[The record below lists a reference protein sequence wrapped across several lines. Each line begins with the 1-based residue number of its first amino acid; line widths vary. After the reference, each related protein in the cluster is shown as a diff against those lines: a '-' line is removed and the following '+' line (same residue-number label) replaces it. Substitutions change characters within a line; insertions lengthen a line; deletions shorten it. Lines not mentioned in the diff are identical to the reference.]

1 MAIEEVLDTIALN
14 VTSGDNIIEALAE
27 GIGPAL
33 VKLGVFLG
41 GVGLLYL
48 ILILVRVYYE
58 REKVNLLKDIR
69 YNQMQLN
76 KHYGV
81 RYTMHKPNIIIRT
94 GRKIK
99 DLFVSSRM
107 KSDLKKKIKSKLK
120 R

>member
-14 VTSGDNIIEALAE
+14 VTSGGNIIETLAE

-58 REKVNLLKDIR
+58 REKVHLLKDIR

-81 RYTMHKPNIIIRT
+81 RYTMHKPNLLIRT

-99 DLFVSSRM
+99 DVFVASRM
-107 KSDLKKKIKSKLK
+107 KSDLKKKIRSKRK